1 MNSRYNSLFRI
12 TFFLVRAFVFGFLN
26 LVLSAL
32 AQVGCKG
39 FDEVLNNLK
48 QEQRD
53 CEQFHGRYMT
63 VGAWKVFCTT
73 LAFVLI
79 SRYNVELRFII
90 YFEFRIKFY
99 DS

>member
-1 MNSRYNSLFRI
+1 MNNRYNSLFRI

-53 CEQFHGRYMT
+53 CEQVHGGYMT

-79 SRYNVELRFII
+79 SRYKVEFNFII
-90 YFEFRIKFY
+90 YLNFMTHNVKG
-99 DS
+99 